1 MVDLLGEACKVEK
14 EEKLEPSSATN
25 MNNMDMNNMNM
36 NKMANMNKDMMP
48 THKNKALSTG
58 KDQLIVDPTPSV

>member
-14 EEKLEPSSATN
+14 GEKLDPSSTTN
-25 MNNMDMNNMNM
+25 MNNMADINNMNM
-36 NKMANMNKDMMP
+36 NSMDMNKDMMP

-58 KDQLIVDPTPSV
+58 KEQLIVDPTPSV

>member
-14 EEKLEPSSATN
+14 GEKLDPSSATN
-25 MNNMDMNNMNM
+25 MNNMADTD
-36 NKMANMNKDMMP
+36 KMP

>member
-14 EEKLEPSSATN
+14 GEKLDPSSATN
-25 MNNMDMNNMNM
+25 MNNMAGPNN
-36 NKMANMNKDMMP
+36 DMMP
-48 THKNKALSTG
+48 THKNKAHSTG

>member
-25 MNNMDMNNMNM
+25 MNNMADTD
-36 NKMANMNKDMMP
+36 MNKDMMP

-58 KDQLIVDPTPSV
+58 KDQLIVDPTHSV

>member
-14 EEKLEPSSATN
+14 EEKLDPSSATN
-25 MNNMDMNNMNM
+25 MNNMD
-36 NKMANMNKDMMP
+36 NMNKDMMP

>member
-25 MNNMDMNNMNM
+25 MNNMDMN
-36 NKMANMNKDMMP
+36 KDMMP

-58 KDQLIVDPTPSV
+58 KDQLIVDPTPSA